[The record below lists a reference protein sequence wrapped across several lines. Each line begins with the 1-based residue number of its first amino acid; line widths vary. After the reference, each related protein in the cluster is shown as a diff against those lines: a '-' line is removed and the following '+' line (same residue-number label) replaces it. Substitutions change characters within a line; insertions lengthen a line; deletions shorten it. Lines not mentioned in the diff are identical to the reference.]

1 MSVNPSPILFPCRT
15 MIAQGASDQ
24 RVAAPLNEP
33 FGRWTGWVPL
43 IAFPALVLALRAM
56 LPPWAFMWLL
66 AAAIFAGCKWLTW
79 RQARVSGQV
88 AGNWKRAAAYLL
100 LWPGMEP
107 QEFFARA
114 SKPRIQPNEWLGGIA
129 KTLAGIALI
138 RAGARIV
145 TLQHSIL
152 GGWLGM
158 IGLVLVLHFG
168 TFHLIA
174 LAWQQAG
181 IPVKPIMQRPL
192 ASRSLSELWGR
203 RWNLGFRKLSHTWVF
218 QPLQKRYGV
227 AAGTLGAFLFSG
239 LLHDL
244 VISVPAH
251 AGYGLPTAYFLA
263 QGLGV
268 LVERSVRGQSM
279 GVVRGS
285 GPGSRGVGRGIGSR
299 VGGGVGYGVGRGATE
314 RLWAALV
321 ALGPLCGLFHP
332 WFVVRVIGP
341 FLRAIAG

>member
-1 MSVNPSPILFPCRT
+1 
-15 MIAQGASDQ
+15 
-24 RVAAPLNEP
+24 
-33 FGRWTGWVPL
+33 
-43 IAFPALVLALRAM
+43 
-56 LPPWAFMWLL
+56 MWLL

-79 RQARVSGQV
+79 RQARVAGQV
-88 AGNWKRAAAYLL
+88 SGNWKRTAAYLL

-107 QEFFARA
+107 QEFFAEA
-114 SKPRIQPNEWLGGIA
+114 SEKSRIHPNEWLSGIA
-129 KTLAGIALI
+129 KTLAGMALI
-138 RAGARIV
+138 WAGARI
-145 TLQHSIL
+145 LNLHHPIL

-181 IPVKPIMQRPL
+181 IPVKAIMQRPL
-192 ASRSLSELWGR
+192 VSRSLSELWGR

-218 QPLQKRYGV
+218 QPLRKRYGV
-227 AAGTLGAFLFSG
+227 AAGTLGAFLASG

-268 LVERSVRGQSM
+268 LTERSVNGQSM
-279 GVVRGS
+279 AVVKGSCPGPVGAGS
-285 GPGSRGVGRGIGSR
+285 GFSSEM
-299 VGGGVGYGVGRGATE
+299 GGGIRRGLTE
-314 RLWAALV
+314 RLWVALV
-321 ALGPLCGLFHP
+321 ALGPLCALFHP
-332 WFVVRVIGP
+332 WFVVRVIDP